1 MANNT
6 YCDISSVSS
15 SSRESSVFSGTPSSS
30 AKTVRAGAASKSRS
44 THAKRGSES
53 QGSGRDR
60 KRPSMSSNGGH
71 QSGDEFRS
79 WCNTCDTPF
88 RDCHAPKEHERKS
101 RKIVKEKAARS
112 EMAGVL
118 QQAEDL
124 LENIFDLKTLK
135 GQMPGNQKKSGLG
148 KDKQQLSETIL
159 LLLNMMPREIAS
171 VHGPE
176 AFAKF
181 SGRANEAIEK
191 LIEAGDGEL
200 PIELNLLASASGEE
214 PCVHERRG
222 LHCDTPI
229 PCRKLR
235 STRNCSS
242 NLARI
247 LESATTTATPTPT
260 TPPAATQS
268 VRSSRPAS
276 TPRRGHSNL

>member
-1 MANNT
+1 
-6 YCDISSVSS
+6 
-15 SSRESSVFSGTPSSS
+15 
-30 AKTVRAGAASKSRS
+30 
-44 THAKRGSES
+44 
-53 QGSGRDR
+53 
-60 KRPSMSSNGGH
+60 MSSNGGP
-71 QSGDEFRS
+71 QSEDELRS

-88 RDCHAPKEHERKS
+88 RNCHAPKEHERKS

-124 LENIFDLKTLK
+124 LENIFDLKMLK

-159 LLLNMMPREIAS
+159 LLLNMMAREIAS

-176 AFAKF
+176 AFAQF

-200 PIELNLLASASGEE
+200 PIGLNLLASASGEE

-229 PCRKLR
+229 PCRKQR

-247 LESATTTATPTPT
+247 LESATTTAAPTPT
-260 TPPAATQS
+260 TPAAAAQS